1 MTTSYIYYYDSE
13 MLSNEIMKYFG
24 FLIDKYSF
32 VKLPEYQYVREVHN
46 DFVGNKIII
55 KLNYEGSLLLE
66 ILKPKFDIMEI
77 INNQKRTVDYDY
89 NSFDRYDLKNLD
101 LNREIYN
108 AVSNKNFPDK
118 DFWYYSKLL
127 EENPEILNGDLTKLK
142 WKYRFLKR
150 FKLK

>member
-1 MTTSYIYYYDSE
+1 
-13 MLSNEIMKYFG
+13 MLSIEIMKYFG
-24 FLIDKYSF
+24 FLIEKYGF

-46 DFVGNKIII
+46 DFVGNEMII

-66 ILKPKFDIMEI
+66 ILKPKFDITEI
-77 INNQKRTVDYDY
+77 LNNQKRTVDYDY
-89 NSFDRYDLKNLD
+89 NSFDRFDLKNLD
-101 LNREIYN
+101 LKREIYN
-108 AVSNKNFPDK
+108 AVLNKNFPGK

-150 FKLK
+150 LKLK